1 MMRIL
6 VTNDD
11 GISSVGLIELAKAVK
26 DMGEVWVVAPATQC
40 SAMSQRIS
48 VFGEIILKRETD
60 FPVEGV
66 RAYSI
71 TGTPADCVKV
81 AIMNVMPE
89 APDVVFSGINNGYN
103 VGIDIMYSGTIGAA
117 KEALVRGIPA
127 IAFSNTMNG
136 SFDII
141 REKLADI
148 AKDLL
153 TRPIEKYALWNVN
166 FPGCA
171 PGELKGILEDR
182 RPEGRS
188 YYETEYVPTENP
200 DGTITLAVTGDPVL
214 KAGEGSDTLAVVNNY
229 ISIGKVRSGV
239 LEDGV
244 FE

>member
-11 GISSVGLIELAKAVK
+11 GITSVGLIELARAAKEL
-26 DMGEVWVVAPATQC
+26 GEVWVVAPAAQC

-48 VFGEIILKRETD
+48 VFGEMILKHETD

-66 RAYSI
+66 HAYSI

-81 AIMNVMPE
+81 ALMNVMPE

-103 VGIDIMYSGTIGAA
+103 VGIGIMYSGTIGAA

-136 SFDII
+136 AFEII
-141 REKLADI
+141 REKLVPI

-153 TRPIEKYALWNVN
+153 TRPIGKYELWNVN
-166 FPGCA
+166 FPGCT
-171 PGELKGILEDR
+171 LKDYKGILEDR
-182 RPEGRS
+182 RPEGKS
-188 YYETEYVPTENP
+188 YYTTEFVPTENP
-200 DGTITLAVTGDPVL
+200 DGTITLAVTGDPCL
-214 KAGEGSDTLAVVNNY
+214 EAGEGSDTLAVVNNY

>member
-11 GISSVGLIELAKAVK
+11 EISSVGLIELAGAAKEL
-26 DMGEVWVVAPATQC
+26 GEVWVVAPATQC

-48 VFGEIILKRETD
+48 VFGDMILKHETD

-66 RAYSI
+66 KAYSI

-81 AIMNVMPE
+81 ALMNIMPE

-103 VGIDIMYSGTIGAA
+103 VGIDIMYSGTIGAT

-127 IAFSNTMNG
+127 IAFSNSMNG
-136 SFDII
+136 DFEVI
-141 REKLADI
+141 REKLVPI
-148 AKDLL
+148 ARDLL
-153 TRPIEKYALWNVN
+153 TRPIEKYELWNVN
-166 FPGCA
+166 FPGCSLD
-171 PGELKGILEDR
+171 ELKGILEDR
-182 RPEGRS
+182 RPEGKS
-188 YYETEYVPTENP
+188 YYTTEFVPSENP
-200 DGTITLAVTGDPVL
+200 DGTITLTVTGDPCL
-214 KAGEGSDTLAVVNNY
+214 EAGKGSDTLAVVNNY

-239 LEDGV
+239 LKDGV

>member
-1 MMRIL
+1 MRIL

-11 GISSVGLIELAKAVK
+11 GISSVGLIELAKAAKELGDVY
-26 DMGEVWVVAPATQC
+26 VVAPATQC

-48 VFGEIILKRETD
+48 VFGEMILKHETD

-66 RAYSI
+66 NAYSI

-89 APDVVFSGINNGYN
+89 LPDVVFSGINNGYN

-136 SFDII
+136 DFGII
-141 REKLADI
+141 REKLVPI

-153 TRPIEKYALWNVN
+153 SRPIEKYELWNVN

-171 PGELKGILEDR
+171 LSELKGILEDR
-182 RPEGRS
+182 RPEGKS
-188 YYETEYVPTENP
+188 YYTTEFVPSENP
-200 DGTITLAVTGDPVL
+200 DGTITLTVTGEPCL
-214 KAGEGSDTLAVVNNY
+214 EAGEESDTLAVVNNY
-229 ISIGKVRSGV
+229 ISIGKVSSGV
-239 LEDGV
+239 LKDGV